1 MDRPEHERALH
12 ELMYGYAH
20 KKIRICSNLTLK

>member
-20 KKIRICSNLTLK
+20 KKYGYGRILP